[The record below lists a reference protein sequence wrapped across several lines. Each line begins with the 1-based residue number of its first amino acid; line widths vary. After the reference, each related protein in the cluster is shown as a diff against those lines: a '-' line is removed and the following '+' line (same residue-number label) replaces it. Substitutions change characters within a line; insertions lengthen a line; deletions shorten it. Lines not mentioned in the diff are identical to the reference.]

1 MTTKTTIKKPI
12 FESAKLVASNFDIVL
27 PSYLDL
33 SFDRPITF
41 GELCSTVRAH
51 AFSLNGTF
59 LETEARELYD
69 WMKVKRQIV
78 EMELPL

>member
-59 LETEARELYD
+59 LETEARKLYD